1 MQKESF
7 MITGQMNNLEAH
19 LMLYFTLTG
28 FKHLRINV
36 VYVYGTTFLALCSK
50 YSSGLSKA
58 CRSIVVS
65 LHWLGTLCSQHCL
78 TAYIV
83 QYSQ

>member
-1 MQKESF
+1 MQKENF

-50 YSSGLSKA
+50 YSGL
-58 CRSIVVS
+58 RLVVVVVGVS
-65 LHWLGTLCSQHCL
+65 LHWLGTLCSQHCC
-78 TAYIV
+78 YIV
-83 QYSQ
+83 Q